1 MTEKHP
7 DSNNGLLI
15 SLFIAGFLIYI
26 VSYLV
31 SQSNE
36 VSYVLVNV
44 IQIFGIVLFV
54 PSGIMMIR
62 LEIENN
68 YLRFQY
74 IGFLLWTTTI
84 VFRGISLEYE
94 SLKELLFSPISGIFM
109 YLVPT
114 ALLFQKKPVM
124 FRRIF
129 DAIFI
134 MGGIYLVLCL
144 IFIKV
149 LFITYNESRSQAL
162 IEYFTQHLALPMGF
176 LLFTYIYHSGKRKW
190 FALLVIVIAFLLAV
204 IRARRGLIFITFIIM
219 FFSYLIYQYVNKAR
233 LINIV
238 FSVFIIILLSAAAVR
253 IYEANRK
260 STFSLITQRISQRT
274 RTSVEQYFYS
284 DLKAKDWLMGKGI
297 NGKYFCPGVIEGA
310 GRVSIYRKVIET
322 GYLQIILNGGIVNV
336 ILLLLIVV
344 PAIIRGLFYSKN
356 LLSKAAGMWLV
367 LFIFYS
373 YPGTPVVF
381 TFNYILVW
389 ISVGICY
396 SKEWR
401 NYDDNEIK
409 SFLSVVQKPEP

>member
-1 MTEKHP
+1 MNEKHP

-260 STFSLITQRISQRT
+260 STFSLITQRISQHT

-284 DLKAKDWLMGKGI
+284 DLKAKDWLIGKGI

>member
-1 MTEKHP
+1 MNEKHP

-284 DLKAKDWLMGKGI
+284 DLKAKDWLIGKGI

>member
-7 DSNNGLLI
+7 ENNNGLLI
-15 SLFIAGFLIYI
+15 SLFIIGFLIYI

-36 VSYVLVNV
+36 VSYILVNV
-44 IQIFGIVLFV
+44 IQIFGIVIFV
-54 PSGIMMIR
+54 PSGILLMR

-68 YLRFQY
+68 YLRFHY

-84 VFRGISLEYE
+84 IFRGISLEYE

-109 YLVPT
+109 YLIPA
-114 ALLFQKKPVM
+114 ALLFRKRPVM

-129 DAIFI
+129 DAIFV
-134 MGGIYLVLCL
+134 MGGIYLILCL
-144 IFIKV
+144 IFIKI
-149 LFITYNESRSQAL
+149 LFITTNEGRSQAL

-176 LLFTYIYHSGKRKW
+176 LLFTYIYHSGKRQW
-190 FALLVIVIAFLLAV
+190 FALLVVVAAFLLAV
-204 IRARRGLIFITFIIM
+204 IRARRGLIFLTFTIL
-219 FFSYLIYQYVNKAR
+219 FFTYLIYQYVNKAK

-238 FSVFIIILLSAAAVR
+238 FSVFIIILLSVAAVK

-260 STFSLITQRISQRT
+260 STFSLITERISQRT

-284 DLKAKDWLMGKGI
+284 DLKAKDWLIGKGI

-310 GRVSIYRKVIET
+310 GRISIYRKVIET

-344 PAIIRGLFYSKN
+344 PAIIKGLFHSKN
-356 LLSKAAGMWLV
+356 LLSKAAGMWLI
-367 LFIFYS
+367 LFILYS

-396 SKEWR
+396 SEEWR
-401 NYDDNEIK
+401 SYDDNEIK
-409 SFLSVVQKPEP
+409 TFLSAAQKPEP